1 MTKRKNPPSKENFNQ
16 KQYDNFSKVILQ
28 YLSGRSYKPMGQTAL
43 FKSLSIPPQ
52 FHDLCKKIMT
62 DLLREE
68 IVVVTNKQFSLKQKQ
83 QETITGTLRVH
94 ARGFGFVVPDHAA
107 DSPQDIFIPKHLTD
121 GAVDGDRVEVLVDP
135 ESKSEKGPE
144 GRIASILKRGRT
156 HLAGTIHHFG
166 KKGEM
171 VAYVPLLGSTKPAL
185 VRAPEGTPLNVGDRI
200 IMKVIQWGSMQ
211 EETICELSHIIG
223 NISDPSIDN
232 QAAIEEF
239 DLHNIFPQK
248 AIDEALA
255 FGDSVTKADMK
266 GREDFTQ
273 LETFTIDPDTAKDF
287 DDALSLQKDEKGNY
301 LLIVHI
307 ADVAHYVKPG
317 SFLDQEAAVRCN
329 STYFPGFCLPM
340 LPEELS
346 NNLCSLKAKVIR
358 LTVSVAMVFDAEGT
372 LTNHRILRGYIKSAK
387 RFTYEEAFA
396 VIEGKKK
403 SPYGPTLK
411 LMVELCRLLK
421 KKRYERGSIDFALS
435 DTFVEINDK
444 GEPIGIKTVEY
455 DISHQLVE
463 EFMLKANE
471 VVAKHLTDAK
481 KPVLYRV
488 HEEPAQENFQDFLAL
503 ARFLGFTIPAEPT
516 TQDLQKLFEAAKNSP
531 FAHQLSVG
539 FIRSMKL
546 ACYSPEN
553 IGHYGLSL
561 EHYCHFTSPIRRY
574 TDLITERLLFN
585 EEPKDLDAEKI
596 AEQCS
601 AQERVSFKAE
611 SSVKLLKKLRLL
623 DKYNNEDPDRVYP
636 VVVTKIKPFGLFFEL
651 PQIALE
657 GFLHISELGNDYF
670 YHNPER
676 NTLTGRTTGRI
687 LSLGDTIKVA
697 LTSIDCILLETK
709 WMIKK

>member
-1 MTKRKNPPSKENFNQ
+1 MTKRKTSPSKENFNQ

-28 YLSGRSYKPMGQTAL
+28 FLSGRSYEPMGQTAL
-43 FKSLSIPPQ
+43 FKRLNIPPQ

-62 DLLREE
+62 DLLREG
-68 IVVVTNKQFSLKQKQ
+68 IVIVNKKQFSMKVEK

-94 ARGFGFVVPDHAA
+94 TRGFGFMVPDHPAE
-107 DSPQDIFIPKHLTD
+107 SPQDIFIPKHLTD
-121 GAVDGDRVEVLVDP
+121 GAVDGDRVEVVVDP
-135 ESKSEKGPE
+135 ESQSEKGPE
-144 GRIASILKRGRT
+144 GRVVSILKRGRT

-171 VAYVPLLGSTKPAL
+171 VAYVPLLGSTKPAI
-185 VRAPEGTPLNVGDRI
+185 VQVPDGTALNIGDRI
-200 IMKVIQWGSMQ
+200 IMKVVEWGSMQ
-211 EETICELSHIIG
+211 KETICELSHIIG
-223 NISDPSIDN
+223 NIEDPSIDN

-239 DLHNIFPQK
+239 DLHNIFPKK

-255 FGDSVTKADMK
+255 YGDEVSKADMK
-266 GREDFTQ
+266 GREDFTKV
-273 LETFTIDPDTAKDF
+273 ETFTIDPDTAKDF
-287 DDALSLQKDEKGNY
+287 DDALSLQKDENGNY

-317 SFLDQEAAVRCN
+317 SYLDQEAAVRCN

-358 LTVSVAMVFDAEGT
+358 LTVSVAMMFDKEGT
-372 LTNHRILRGYIKSAK
+372 LINHRILRGFIKSAK

-403 SPYGPTLK
+403 SPHSETL
-411 LMVELCRLLK
+411 LRMVELCRLLK

-435 DTFVEINDK
+435 DTFVEINAK

-481 KPVLYRV
+481 KPVLYRI
-488 HEEPAQENFQDFLAL
+488 HEEPAEENFQDFLAL
-503 ARFLGFTIPAEPT
+503 ARFLGFTIPEKPT
-516 TQDLQKLFEAAKNSP
+516 TQDLQKLFELAKNTP

-546 ACYSPEN
+546 ACYSAEN
-553 IGHYGLSL
+553 IGHFGLSL
-561 EHYCHFTSPIRRY
+561 EYYCHFTSPIRRY
-574 TDLITERLLFN
+574 TDLITERVLFN
-585 EEPKDLDAEKI
+585 EEPKDLDFEKI
-596 AEQCS
+596 ALACS
-601 AQERVSFKAE
+601 DQERVSFKAE

-623 DKYNNEDPDRVYP
+623 QKYFNEDPLRIYP
-636 VVVTKIKPFGLFFEL
+636 VVVTKIKPFGLFFEM

-676 NTLTGRTTGRI
+676 NNLTGRSSGRI
-687 LSLGDTIKVA
+687 LSLGDTINVA
-697 LTSIDCILLETK
+697 LMSIDCILLETK